1 MEAHAFLYCVEKEK
15 KKKMK
20 AARQGLLL
28 AVNYSADEYEI
39 WKNSDARCPCVM
51 YKYLGTRFENHG

>member
-1 MEAHAFLYCVEKEK
+1 MEAHAFLYCVEKEEK
-15 KKKMK
+15 KKKK

-39 WKNSDARCPCVM
+39 WKNSDARCPYVM